1 MLHICMYIHTER
13 EVRSRCRFRWGDR
26 MGASIDF
33 LWESQ
38 HLVTSTAVSFP
49 CICASESVPKEV
61 FELSSKETTVVHT
74 TSYKTF

>member
-1 MLHICMYIHTER
+1 
-13 EVRSRCRFRWGDR
+13 